1 MSKPKNTKLL
11 NEKQTFENQIFKSNV
26 FEVDFE
32 TDGDII
38 FNNCVFK
45 GITSFTNIKAREVS
59 FIECKFENVLNI
71 SESSF
76 FIFGF
81 SNCDFFKDLYLIS
94 NTCSSYAVFRNV
106 RGINIELSGTYQKL
120 QFVTS
125 TIEKIKLTDVNS
137 EYSQKDSKIEFLV
150 ENKIKELK
158 IKSYLNFS
166 NIIFKGGEYESI
178 YFDGTFNNSISFDG
192 KIKNEYLFFE
202 SSIFKSR
209 IDFKEGEFV
218 YVNLS
223 RSSFH
228 GLVVFNGYDILKNQ
242 PNNISIKDLNIHSCY
257 CEKDFSIS
265 VQDLESFNLS
275 NNNFKQIL
283 SYNNYNSNGNRLDY
297 SLTKRISLRG
307 SNQGN
312 VIIENVYADIS
323 ISDINL
329 GNIYFKNIDLH
340 TLYFNEFHNKGNV
353 SFTNL
358 NSGVHLTIQDSI
370 VGNLNLL
377 NEDLNV
383 FEEIVISNSNLKG
396 IVLSIYPETIRSY
409 SSNPKVGYGLKNK
422 TKNNQNLKNIYNQL
436 KQVAKS
442 NGDIDH
448 MNKYKSLE
456 LKKMIKT
463 KKISFDSILLL
474 LNWISNNNGQSWIRG
489 VLFTL
494 IIAFLLFI
502 LYLKNLGLTFDLN
515 NHFKDYVVFISSFPK
530 LQLEKFSELNK
541 LWNVSFVIWISRMFI
556 SYGIYQTV
564 AAFRKYGKG

>member
-1 MSKPKNTKLL
+1 MSKQKNTNLL
-11 NEKQTFENQIFKSNV
+11 NEKQTFENQIFQDNV
-26 FEVDFE
+26 FEIDFE
-32 TDGDII
+32 TESDIL

-45 GITSFTNIKAREVS
+45 GITSFENIKAREFS

-71 SESSF
+71 SKSSL

-81 SNCDFFKDLYLIS
+81 TNCDFFKDSSFIS
-94 NTCSSYAVFRNV
+94 NNCRSYTVFRNV
-106 RGINIELSGTYQKL
+106 RGTDINLSGRYQTL

-125 TIEKIKLTDVNS
+125 TIEKINLTDVNS

-150 ENKIKELK
+150 ENKVKELK
-158 IKSYLNFS
+158 IKSYSNFS

-178 YFDGTFNNSISFDG
+178 YFDGTFNNHINFER

-202 SSIFKSR
+202 SSIFKNR
-209 IDFKEGEFV
+209 IDFKEGEFE
-218 YVNLS
+218 YVNFY

-228 GLVVFNGYDILKNQ
+228 GIVIINGYDILENQ
-242 PNNISIKDLNIHSCY
+242 PTDLSIKDLTIHSCY
-257 CEKDFSIS
+257 CEKDVSIT
-265 VQDLESFNLS
+265 VQYLESFNLS

-283 SYNNYNSNGNRLDY
+283 NFNNNSSNENSLDY
-297 SLTKRISLRG
+297 SSAKRISLSG

-312 VIIENVYADIS
+312 VIIENVFADIS

-329 GNIYFKNIDLH
+329 GNIYFKNIDFYS
-340 TLYFNEFHNKGNV
+340 LYFNEFHNKGNI
-353 SFTNL
+353 SITNL

-396 IVLSIYPETIRSY
+396 MVLSIYPNKIHSF
-409 SSNPKVGYGLKNK
+409 SSNPKVGYGLKDK

-456 LKKMIKT
+456 LKKLIKT
-463 KKISFDSILLL
+463 KRISFDSILLL

-494 IIAFLLFI
+494 IIAFLFFV
-502 LYLKNLGLTFDLN
+502 LYLKSLGLNLDLGAQI
-515 NHFKDYVVFISSFPK
+515 KDYVLFVSSFPK

-541 LWNVSFVIWISRMFI
+541 LWNVSLIIWIARIFI